1 LNKFNNFY
9 NEPAHARALA
19 SYISS
24 AGQIPDA
31 VQKVNDTEANRTQQF
46 RETAFKRVSRGSA
59 KSELPVNLSSSG
71 LI

>member
-1 LNKFNNFY
+1 V
-9 NEPAHARALA
+9 ALFGNVNA
-19 SYISS
+19 
-24 AGQIPDA
+24 DA

>member
-1 LNKFNNFY
+1 MGLDLAIKFLLSLVLGGLLGW
-9 NEPAHARALA
+9 ERESDRA
-19 SYISS
+19 
-24 AGQIPDA
+24 
-31 VQKVNDTEANRTQQF
+31 NDTEANRTQQF